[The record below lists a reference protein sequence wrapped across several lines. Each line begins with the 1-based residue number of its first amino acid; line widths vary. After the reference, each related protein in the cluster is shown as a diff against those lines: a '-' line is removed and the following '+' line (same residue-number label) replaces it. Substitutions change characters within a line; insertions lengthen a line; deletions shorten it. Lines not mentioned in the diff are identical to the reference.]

1 MTKSKQ
7 YLVSEDQR
15 TLLIKFQTER
25 KQLYFGVGCH
35 MYVNS
40 IDIESLR
47 VTLTVNFVKAV
58 SLRDINGQNIVGVY

>member
-1 MTKSKQ
+1 MTKSRQ

-25 KQLYFGVGCH
+25 MQLYFGVGGH

-47 VTLTVNFVKAV
+47 VALTVNFVEAV